1 MILLEDFDFNK
12 STLTCKTMEFYGS
25 DKGSVEA
32 GKGWHNYTIVYNKLF
47 SHRFHETLRI
57 FELGIGTT
65 NPTIRS
71 NMGIKGKPGASLYG
85 WRDLFPNS
93 SIFAADIDKNI
104 LFEDD
109 RIKTMY
115 CDQTSKESIQNL
127 WKSSALEEDFDI
139 IIEDGLHTFQAN
151 VTFFE
156 NSIHKLRKNGYYI
169 IEDIHDNDIVKFN
182 TIIKTWEKTYP
193 HLEFSLLKLP
203 LSQNKQHNT
212 LLVIHYKANTT
223 KNLVYF
229 CVFFNPDYFKLA
241 ELLLKSTRFYSG
253 TQIKLMDFLVITA
266 EEFIPRVKDLS
277 TLTEI
282 PLLIHTLPLKTIFES
297 ACARLRIFDYPLL
310 NTYEKILYI
319 DTDILIKGDLGK
331 LFEFALEERVY
342 AIESGT
348 IASPSFG
355 RQFFS
360 ESMDKS
366 IKGFNSGTLLFPNSL
381 NIRDLFS
388 KIRGHCESYADSK
401 APIPY
406 CMDQPFINYHCIKS
420 GLYNNT
426 LLNPYVALFED
437 GDNVSNEATAIV
449 CHFSYP
455 IGNVWHKHAR
465 MTKYFTKLL
474 EARRKGLVG
483 DIDIRGKIYSWG
495 SGFIEF
501 TDTGIKTKWGSGGY
515 ESLGENWYKVYWSNH
530 YHVIRLN
537 AELTEYKGLRIHP
550 NDFTVCRGSLKSL
563 KTIIQIGSHVG
574 KSRLDPIFLD
584 VNEKTKLFLVEPVP
598 FLFKQ
603 LQDNYRNKMK
613 DTSNIVFINK
623 AVSNFVGEIEMT
635 IPSEKN
641 DFSVLPDWV
650 SELASINPDHV
661 TRHLSH
667 VITEKI
673 KVETTTLDKI
683 INDYNIQ
690 DIELL
695 NTDTEGHDYT
705 ILMDYSFRIKPQ
717 RVLFEHKHIDGIFC
731 VGENFTKL
739 GNRLKSLGYKQ
750 TYQTHNDTMFE
761 LHENIFEDRESMLQH
776 YCKTIPNPKILEI
789 GIFKGEFLD
798 YLVQN
803 SGASSI
809 DGVDLFEGI
818 TFSGDVDGN
827 NSISYDVGKSYID
840 LTEKYKNNPAVR
852 LYKSDSST
860 FLASVADNKYDIIYI
875 DGDHS
880 YEGSKKD
887 LEQSFK
893 KIKNGGYIMGHDY
906 EMNMKKAK
914 TTYNFGVKQAVDEF
928 CEKYNQILLA
938 KAMDGCV
945 SFCIHIQKSS
955 DIENSLI
962 DKILEKKLT
971 LVSKE
976 RLLNL
981 EKHCGSFIN
990 TNYSLVEC
998 GVAKGGCL
1006 ALMKAVAGKNNRI
1019 FGFDS
1024 FEGMPDITDKD
1035 LGSYNKSDPL
1045 LGFGKVGE
1053 NLSGG
1058 IENVYKTFESL
1069 NVSMNNVKLV
1079 KGFFNETLKNDIIN
1093 SIGPIAVLRLDGD
1106 WYESTRV
1113 CLEKLYEK
1121 VIVGGVIIIDDYG
1134 HWIGAKRATDEFREN
1149 NNITSPLIKTDYT
1162 EHYWIK

>member
-1 MILLEDFDFNK
+1 
-12 STLTCKTMEFYGS
+12 
-25 DKGSVEA
+25 
-32 GKGWHNYTIVYNKLF
+32 
-47 SHRFHETLRI
+47 
-57 FELGIGTT
+57 
-65 NPTIRS
+65 
-71 NMGIKGKPGASLYG
+71 
-85 WRDLFPNS
+85 
-93 SIFAADIDKNI
+93 
-104 LFEDD
+104 
-109 RIKTMY
+109 
-115 CDQTSKESIQNL
+115 
-127 WKSSALEEDFDI
+127 
-139 IIEDGLHTFQAN
+139 
-151 VTFFE
+151 
-156 NSIHKLRKNGYYI
+156 
-169 IEDIHDNDIVKFN
+169 
-182 TIIKTWEKTYP
+182 
-193 HLEFSLLKLP
+193 
-203 LSQNKQHNT
+203 
-212 LLVIHYKANTT
+212 
-223 KNLVYF
+223 
-229 CVFFNPDYFKLA
+229 
-241 ELLLKSTRFYSG
+241 
-253 TQIKLMDFLVITA
+253 MDFLVITA

-355 RQFFS
+355 CQFFS
-360 ESMDKS
+360 ESTNKS
-366 IKGFNSGTLLFPNSL
+366 VKGFNSGTLLFPNSL

-437 GDNVSNEATAIV
+437 GDNISNEATAIV

-465 MTKYFTKLL
+465 MTKYFTKIL

-530 YHVIRLN
+530 YHIIRLN

-550 NDFTVCRGSLKSL
+550 NDFTVCSGETLPL
-563 KTIIQIGSHVG
+563 I
-574 KSRLDPIFLD
+574 D
-584 VNEKTKLFLVEPVP
+584 
-598 FLFKQ
+598 
-603 LQDNYRNKMK
+603 
-613 DTSNIVFINK
+613 SN
-623 AVSNFVGEIEMT
+623 T
-635 IPSEKN
+635 
-641 DFSVLPDWV
+641 
-650 SELASINPDHV
+650 
-661 TRHLSH
+661 
-667 VITEKI
+667 
-673 KVETTTLDKI
+673 
-683 INDYNIQ
+683 
-690 DIELL
+690 
-695 NTDTEGHDYT
+695 
-705 ILMDYSFRIKPQ
+705 
-717 RVLFEHKHIDGIFC
+717 
-731 VGENFTKL
+731 
-739 GNRLKSLGYKQ
+739 
-750 TYQTHNDTMFE
+750 
-761 LHENIFEDRESMLQH
+761 FEDRNSMLQH
-776 YCKTIPNPKILEI
+776 YCKAIPNPKILEI

-860 FLASVADNKYDIIYI
+860 FLASVADNTYDIIYI

-914 TTYNFGVKQAVDEF
+914 TSYDFGVKQAVDEF

-981 EKHCGSFIN
+981 EKLCSSFIN
-990 TNYSLVEC
+990 TNYSFVEC

-1045 LGFGKVGE
+1045 LFGGN

-1069 NVSMNNVKLV
+1069 NVSMNNLKLV
-1079 KGFFNETLKNDIIN
+1079 KGFFNETLKDDIIN

>member
-25 DKGSVEA
+25 DKGTVAA

-71 NMGIKGKPGASLYG
+71 NMGINGKPGASLYG

-104 LFEDD
+104 LFESD

-115 CDQTSKESIQNL
+115 CDQTSKESIHNL
-127 WKSSALEEDFDI
+127 WKSSALEENFDI

-169 IEDIHDNDIVKFN
+169 IEDIHDNDIVNFN

-203 LSQNKQHNT
+203 LSQNKHHNT

-241 ELLLKSTRFYSG
+241 ELLLKSMRFYSG
-253 TQIKLMDFLVITA
+253 TQIKTMDFLIITA

-277 TLTEI
+277 ALTEI
-282 PLLIHTLPLKTIFES
+282 PLLTHTASLKTIFEA

-331 LFEFALEERVY
+331 FFEFPLEERVY

-355 RQFFS
+355 CQFFS

-366 IKGFNSGTLLFPNSL
+366 VKGFNSGTLLFPNSL

-388 KIRGHCESYADSK
+388 KIRGHCESYSDSK

-426 LLNPYVALFED
+426 VLNPYVALFED
-437 GDNVSNEATAIV
+437 GDNISNEATAIV
-449 CHFSYP
+449 CHFSFP

-483 DIDIRGKIYSWG
+483 DVDIRGKIYSWG

-515 ESLGENWYKVYWSNH
+515 DSLGENWYNVFWSNH

-550 NDFTVCRGSLKSL
+550 NDFTVCSG
-563 KTIIQIGSHVG
+563 KTLPLI
-574 KSRLDPIFLD
+574 D
-584 VNEKTKLFLVEPVP
+584 
-598 FLFKQ
+598 
-603 LQDNYRNKMK
+603 RN
-613 DTSNIVFINK
+613 T
-623 AVSNFVGEIEMT
+623 
-635 IPSEKN
+635 
-641 DFSVLPDWV
+641 
-650 SELASINPDHV
+650 
-661 TRHLSH
+661 
-667 VITEKI
+667 
-673 KVETTTLDKI
+673 
-683 INDYNIQ
+683 
-690 DIELL
+690 
-695 NTDTEGHDYT
+695 
-705 ILMDYSFRIKPQ
+705 
-717 RVLFEHKHIDGIFC
+717 
-731 VGENFTKL
+731 
-739 GNRLKSLGYKQ
+739 
-750 TYQTHNDTMFE
+750 
-761 LHENIFEDRESMLQH
+761 FEDRKSMLQH

-818 TFSGDVDGN
+818 GFSGDVDGN

-860 FLASVADNKYDIIYI
+860 FLASVADNTYDIIYI

-887 LEQSFK
+887 LKQSYK

-914 TTYNFGVKQAVDEF
+914 TSYDFGVKQAVDKF
-928 CEKYNQILLA
+928 CEMYNQIILA

-955 DIENSLI
+955 GIENSLI
-962 DKILEKKLT
+962 DKILEKKT
-971 LVSKE
+971 
-976 RLLNL
+976 
-981 EKHCGSFIN
+981 HASF
-990 TNYSLVEC
+990 
-998 GVAKGGCL
+998 
-1006 ALMKAVAGKNNRI
+1006 
-1019 FGFDS
+1019 
-1024 FEGMPDITDKD
+1024 
-1035 LGSYNKSDPL
+1035 
-1045 LGFGKVGE
+1045 
-1053 NLSGG
+1053 
-1058 IENVYKTFESL
+1058 
-1069 NVSMNNVKLV
+1069 
-1079 KGFFNETLKNDIIN
+1079 
-1093 SIGPIAVLRLDGD
+1093 
-1106 WYESTRV
+1106 
-1113 CLEKLYEK
+1113 
-1121 VIVGGVIIIDDYG
+1121 
-1134 HWIGAKRATDEFREN
+1134 
-1149 NNITSPLIKTDYT
+1149 
-1162 EHYWIK
+1162 